1 VYDNN
6 DAWNHE
12 LLFFVE
18 FKMCMMMMMLMM
30 LMNHKLQIFSLLH
43 DY

>member
-1 VYDNN
+1 MYDND

-18 FKMCMMMMMLMM
+18 FKMCMMMMMLM
-30 LMNHKLQIFSLLH
+30 NHKLQIFSPLH